1 MKEKDIKNRHAH
13 IYRLRNLFGLEEMD
27 RIELQ
32 PQAFEPGLAL
42 TPEATVVIANT
53 RDLYI
58 GIHLAMGEDGIVY
71 CGTDIAESEGGG
83 GFWPSRDGGPRGG
96 HTIREAMG
104 IFLREYLGNYSRY
117 ADPTGRIKGLA
128 AETLRRLD
136 SSTVRQ
142 MTIFDM
148 L

>member
-13 IYRLRNLFGLEEMD
+13 IHRLRNLFGLEEMD
-27 RIELQ
+27 RIELH
-32 PQAFEPGLAL
+32 PQTFESGRAL

-58 GIHLAMGEDGIVY
+58 GIHLAMGEDGRIY
-71 CGTDIAESEGGG
+71 CGTDIAESEVGG
-83 GFWPSRDGGPRGG
+83 GFWPSRNGGPRGG
-96 HTIREAMG
+96 HTVREAMG
-104 IFLREYLGNYSRY
+104 IFLRDHLGKYPRYS
-117 ADPTGRIKGLA
+117 DPTGRIRRLA
-128 AETLRRLD
+128 AGTLRRLD
-136 SSTVRQ
+136 SCSVRQ